1 LYLEEEFIMK
11 KKFISIIAVIIV
23 AAVILKFYISL
34 PSDSP
39 KSDSNTAA
47 DTVTTTTDDTPS
59 DTPDAPKTP
68 VAAPA
73 PTPVTVANLNVAK
86 FDTGLTQGSA
96 ESDVV
101 GVMHSMSHQKVRAE
115 KKWGAVPMSADT
127 IDQVY
132 NVVLNSTY
140 PHKDQL
146 LSILTKWKG
155 GDFST
160 TDADHNYLW
169 SVQGGTEGKAF
180 GVLSPVEEQSYV
192 EAHFNIADN
201 GVVMAF

>member
-1 LYLEEEFIMK
+1 M
-11 KKFISIIAVIIV
+11 AVTIV
-23 AAVILKFYISL
+23 IGAALTWYISL

-39 KSDSNTAA
+39 MSNSNTAA
-47 DTVTTTTDDTPS
+47 DTATATTDDTPS
-59 DTPDAPKTP
+59 DTPNAPKTP
-68 VAAPA
+68 AAAPAPA
-73 PTPVTVANLNVAK
+73 PTPVTVANLNAAK
-86 FDTGLTQGSA
+86 FDTGLTQGST

-101 GVMHSMSHQKVRAE
+101 GVMHLMSHQKVRAE
-115 KKWGAVPMSADT
+115 KKWGAVPMAADT

-146 LSILTKWKG
+146 LSIITKWKG
-155 GDFST
+155 GDFRT
-160 TDADHNYLW
+160 ADADHNYLW

-180 GVLSPVEEQSYV
+180 GVLSPDEEQSYV